1 MVTTHPLPG
10 SNVVGRGI
18 YLMPRQPY
26 QLRDLLFTAKGI
38 LTGKEKT
45 QQYFSKETKQTYTV
59 PEGYEVNDSPPMP
72 AAKALNQMTIE
83 ESFERF
89 EKSTALDAK
98 MAAGNGMFSV
108 SANISSSSQVRS
120 DEDAYYAMRSS
131 FIPLWSVYLPV
142 VSSFSEEE
150 LLHDIPV
157 PFRQRERSAYHAF
170 FARYGTHYV
179 RRVWVGGKA
188 DLTFI
193 IAKSS
198 EMSKEDIQAG
208 LSASYGSLSDAQ
220 LNSGTQQQKEQLQA
234 NSNCLVT
241 GKGGDELLLASLGSL
256 DDKLYNQWLAS
267 INNNPQ
273 VIELEVEGIWT
284 LLEDKAKA
292 QALQTAYRTATVFR
306 PISSMLRVKE
316 SILFIRRDKYTSYNT
331 LQEYSQQEQS
341 VNLLWPAL
349 AKAGIYEIDAV
360 FEASDLISPEGKDL
374 SGKAFFFD
382 EERVVLMDLESKS
395 IYPDYPLSIQDA
407 WPGLPFSRI
416 DAAVNAGSDALYF
429 FTGNQYVR
437 YNYKEQR
444 VEDGYPQQISQRWA
458 GVTFDRI
465 DAAAYW
471 GNGKVYFF
479 RDDQYICYDM
489 TMYRADPGY
498 PKSVVGNYLEDMKF

>member
-208 LSASYGSLSDAQ
+208 LSASYGSLGNAQ

-316 SILFIRRDKYTSYNT
+316 NILFIRRDKYTSYNT
-331 LQEYSQQEQS
+331 LQ
-341 VNLLWPAL
+341 
-349 AKAGIYEIDAV
+349 
-360 FEASDLISPEGKDL
+360 
-374 SGKAFFFD
+374 
-382 EERVVLMDLESKS
+382 
-395 IYPDYPLSIQDA
+395 
-407 WPGLPFSRI
+407 
-416 DAAVNAGSDALYF
+416 
-429 FTGNQYVR
+429 
-437 YNYKEQR
+437 
-444 VEDGYPQQISQRWA
+444 
-458 GVTFDRI
+458 
-465 DAAAYW
+465 
-471 GNGKVYFF
+471 
-479 RDDQYICYDM
+479 
-489 TMYRADPGY
+489 
-498 PKSVVGNYLEDMKF
+498 